1 MNSDSMFE
9 IFNGKKIYTYNKN
22 DYISKAI
29 SIYKCWEPNISFF
42 IDKKF
47 NNSGNFFDIGG
58 NIGYYSLAF
67 SDKFKN
73 VYCFEP
79 NPKNI
84 KKIKKSIEANG
95 IKNITIIEKPVAQVS
110 NLKYVAYNRNNVS
123 DSNIGGIQFVE
134 TSGPG
139 IETISLDDF
148 IFLNKIESIDLLKID
163 IEGGELE
170 CLLGSKNSIN
180 NGIIKNIIIEITP
193 KFSLEDSREILFFL
207 SKKYELYNLGLQELG
222 KIGEVETS
230 ISKILDIDVFLTR
243 VKVQT
248 NLFCKIKE

>member
-1 MNSDSMFE
+1 MNSDNLFE
-9 IFNGKKIYTYNKN
+9 IFNGKKIYTHNKN

-29 SIYKCWEPNISFF
+29 SNYKCWEPNVSLF

-79 NPKNI
+79 NPINT
-84 KKIKKSIEANG
+84 KKIKKSIEING
-95 IKNITIIEKPVAQVS
+95 IKNITIIEKPVAQFS
-110 NLKYVAYNRNNVS
+110 NLKYAAYNRNNVS

-148 IFLNKIESIDLLKID
+148 IILNNIENIDLLKID

-170 CLLGSKNSIN
+170 CLLGAKNSIN
-180 NGIIKNIIIEITP
+180 KGIIKNIIVEITP
-193 KFSLEDSREILFFL
+193 KFSLEDSRQILFFL
-207 SKKYELYNLGLQELG
+207 YKKYELYNLGLQELG
-222 KIGEVETS
+222 KINEIETP
-230 ISKILDIDVFLTR
+230 ISKILDIDMFLPR

-248 NLFCKIKE
+248 NLFCKFRE